1 MSNDP
6 NQLVRCTYAECIYSL
21 GNFYVLDFL
30 AEISVRFLDLSQTF
44 RDLVPQ
50 GSDEDEMF
58 QVSMLLLTKDSIL

>member
-1 MSNDP
+1 MY
-6 NQLVRCTYAECIYSL
+6 LH
-21 GNFYVLDFL
+21 L

-58 QVSMLLLTKDSIL
+58 QVSIFLLS